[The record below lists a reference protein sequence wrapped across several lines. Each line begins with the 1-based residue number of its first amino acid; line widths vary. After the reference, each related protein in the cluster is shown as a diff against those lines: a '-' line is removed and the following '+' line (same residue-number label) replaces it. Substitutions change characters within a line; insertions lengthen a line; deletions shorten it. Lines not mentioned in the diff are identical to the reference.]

1 MNLWQTG
8 QKFPPC
14 VESAATKTHG
24 AYEVGQEVSSWK
36 EMILWLQSLVSVE
49 MVVPVVVQQDDEG
62 LVERQ
67 DDEELR
73 SGVAG

>member
-1 MNLWQTG
+1 
-8 QKFPPC
+8 
-14 VESAATKTHG
+14 
-24 AYEVGQEVSSWK
+24 
-36 EMILWLQSLVSVE
+36 

-73 SGVAG
+73 SGVAGRGEFVGACIKLVK